1 MSLLE
6 SSDCEEH
13 LKKVSGSSS
22 IFGVRLQKSS
32 ICSSGGDNGNCEG
45 DDGGSLV
52 CASSDDPA
60 TFVQAWPRWQ
70 RAGYSCDVS
79 TISPRLVLSL
89 GERGR
94 PHVVTNNVYK
104 MVKSLLHKQ
113 LVMVKLV
120 NLVKSLPSQMVSLP
134 MEVQA

>member
-6 SSDCEEH
+6 RSDCEEH
-13 LKKVSGSSS
+13 LKKSSGSSS
-22 IFGVRLQKSS
+22 IFGVRLQESS
-32 ICSSGGDNGNCEG
+32 ICSSGGDNGSCEG
-45 DDGGSLV
+45 DDGGALV

-60 TFVQAWPRWQ
+60 TFVQARPRWQ

>member
-45 DDGGSLV
+45 DDGGALV

-94 PHVVTNNVYK
+94 PHVVTNNVCK

-113 LVMVKLV
+113 LVKLV
-120 NLVKSLPSQMVSLP
+120 KLVKSLPSQMVSLP
-134 MEVQA
+134 EVEVQA